1 VSHKLIDYWRSGT
14 TALSVNLPPINLDSP
29 VDGIRRV
36 AHLHINMPGVL
47 AQVNHTLGDE
57 DINITAQA
65 LGTVG
70 NLGYVVTDVSP
81 APSEDILDK
90 LSDLPGTIRVRILG

>member
-1 VSHKLIDYWRSGT
+1 
-14 TALSVNLPPINLDSP
+14 VNLPPINLDQP
-29 VDGIRRV
+29 LGVCRI

-57 DINITAQA
+57 DINITAQS

-81 APSEDILDK
+81 KPSDDIIEK
-90 LSDLPGTIRVRILG
+90 LSDLPGTIRVRVLG